1 MKFGKALR
9 RFFVPALLRTLFY
22 AFKYHAYVSPRAEV
36 DFTSN
41 LLLGKNVRIS
51 AFTKIKATDGPVLIG
66 AGTSI
71 GPSCFISSG
80 TKGITIGD
88 NVMIASNTSM
98 VANNHRYDRVDIPM
112 NQQGH
117 TSTGIMVADDVW
129 IGSNSVVLDGSSIET
144 GVVVAAG
151 SVVSGKLAA
160 RQIVTGNPAKA
171 IFKRR

>member
-1 MKFGKALR
+1 MKFGKALS
-9 RFFVPALLRTLFY
+9 RFLVPALLRTLIY
-22 AFKYHAYVSPRAEV
+22 AIKYRAYVSPRAEV

-41 LLLGKNVRIS
+41 LRLGKGARIS
-51 AFTKIKATDGPVLIG
+51 AFTKVKATDGPVLIG

-80 TKGITIGD
+80 TRGITIGN

-98 VANNHRYDRVDIPM
+98 VANNHRYDRIDIPM
-112 NQQGH
+112 NRQGH
-117 TSTGIMVADDVW
+117 NSAGIMIADDVW
-129 IGSNSVVLDGSSIET
+129 IGSNSVVLDGALIET

-151 SVVSGKLAA
+151 SVVSGKHEA
-160 RQIVTGNPAKA
+160 RQIVVGNPAKA